1 MLTWFRAGAPTG
13 GNPSQIFK
21 SKTILKKSITNA
33 FPYANIFYFKLRFKT
48 SESAKLLISLEG
60 TPLPSHTHTHT
71 HTHKFSTQK
80 IFKKSIINTDHY
92 VVLFNSNIFLRHL
105 KLLIFTIFKRF
116 KLLKFKKYCENFARE
131 NLFVASTP
139 LVGKMM
145 PRSSS

>member
-71 HTHKFSTQK
+71 HTQIFNPKNFQK
-80 IFKKSIINTDHY
+80 IY
-92 VVLFNSNIFLRHL
+92 Y
-105 KLLIFTIFKRF
+105 
-116 KLLKFKKYCENFARE
+116 KYRPLCS
-131 NLFVASTP
+131 FV
-139 LVGKMM
+139 
-145 PRSSS
+145 